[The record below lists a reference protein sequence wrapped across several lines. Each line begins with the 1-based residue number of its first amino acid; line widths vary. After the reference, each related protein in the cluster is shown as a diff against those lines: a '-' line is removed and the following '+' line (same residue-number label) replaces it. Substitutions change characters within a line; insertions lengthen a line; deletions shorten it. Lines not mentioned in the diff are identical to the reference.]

1 MNSDKIFVLCATL
14 NLSDDEGH
22 VQRIGGRLKV
32 KGSKKMALCLV
43 GYSNR
48 ECPSSSGH
56 SEIVGSVAHNAVGE
70 GVKQQDPTG
79 ETIPQVSTKGLGGP
93 NVLKGF
99 QFQVDPGPQYEYKN
113 EPHIG
118 LSLNTGVSY
127 GLKEVGHATSCNVVN
142 SGVSKTSKWKH
153 LAHQGGQSSSDLGWF
168 KAPRKT
174 SQSCSQEW

>member
-1 MNSDKIFVLCATL
+1 MEVELDS
-14 NLSDDEGH
+14 
-22 VQRIGGRLKV
+22 
-32 KGSKKMALCLV
+32 
-43 GYSNR
+43 
-48 ECPSSSGH
+48 
-56 SEIVGSVAHNAVGE
+56 
-70 GVKQQDPTG
+70 
-79 ETIPQVSTKGLGGP
+79 GLGGP

-168 KAPRKT
+168 EALRKT